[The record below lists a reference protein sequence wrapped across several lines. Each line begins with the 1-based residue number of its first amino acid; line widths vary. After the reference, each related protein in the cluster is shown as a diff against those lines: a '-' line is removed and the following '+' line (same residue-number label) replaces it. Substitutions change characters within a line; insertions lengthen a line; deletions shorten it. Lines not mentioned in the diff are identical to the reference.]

1 MREANTHDSSGR
13 RPGRSSGFGA
23 LALLCLGS
31 LVAAQRAHGFGPD
44 GHRIAG
50 LVAEAYLCDQA
61 RVEIGRFGE
70 GDGLAELG
78 LWADRIRTQPPWDD
92 SGPWHYVNIADGDS
106 FDDYRSPPEGDAL
119 WAIAHF
125 RSRLRSENLTRE
137 QRSEALKFLVHFVV
151 DLHQPLHVG
160 RRADRGG
167 TLTEVFI
174 GENRTSL
181 HRLWDTD
188 AIRDAGLPV
197 AHYVRNVTPM
207 AMLLAA
213 GHRPSPPRQWAAESL
228 SLRTVVYGFDPETGQ
243 LDEDYLQIARDLV
256 QLRLI
261 QAGLR
266 LADELNDVFCRAN
279 DSLGP

>member
-61 RVEIGRFGE
+61 RVEIGRLGE

-92 SGPWHYVNIADGDS
+92 SGPWHYVNIADGAS

-125 RSRLRSENLTRE
+125 RSRLRSENLTRK

-197 AHYVRNVTPM
+197 AHYVHNVMPM

-228 SLRTVVYGFDPETGQ
+228 SFRTVVYGFDPETGQ
-243 LDEDYLQIARDLV
+243 LDEDYLQTASDLV
-256 QLRLI
+256 KLRLI

-266 LADELNDVFCRAN
+266 LADQLNEIFCPAST
-279 DSLGP
+279 SLSP

>member
-1 MREANTHDSSGR
+1 MNV
-13 RPGRSSGFGA
+13 SGFGA
-23 LALLCLGS
+23 LALLGIGS
-31 LVAAQRAHGFGPD
+31 IVAAQRAHGFGPD

-50 LVAEAYLCDQA
+50 LVAETYLCEQA
-61 RVEIGRFGE
+61 SVEISRFGE

-106 FDDYRSPPEGDAL
+106 FDDYRSPPEGDVL

-137 QRSEALKFLVHFVV
+137 QRTDALKFLVHFVV

-160 RRADRGG
+160 RRTDRGG
-167 TLTEVFI
+167 TTTEVFL
-174 GENRTSL
+174 GEKRTSL
-181 HRLWDTD
+181 HRFWDTD
-188 AIRDAGLPV
+188 VIRDAGLPV
-197 AHYVRNVTPM
+197 AHYARNVMPM
-207 AMLLAA
+207 ATLLAA
-213 GHRPSPPRQWAAESL
+213 EHRPSQPRQWAAEGL
-228 SLRTVVYGFDPETGQ
+228 SLRTIVYDFDPETRR
-243 LDEDYLQIARDLV
+243 LDEDYMMIASDLV

-266 LADELNDVFCRAN
+266 LADQLNDVFCPAN
-279 DSLGP
+279 ASLGP

>member
-106 FDDYRSPPEGDAL
+106 FDDYQSPPEGDAL

-125 RSRLRSENLTRE
+125 RSRLRSESLTRE
-137 QRSEALKFLVHFVV
+137 LRSEALKFLVHFVV

-243 LDEDYLQIARDLV
+243 LDEDYLHIARDLV